1 MQIKETKYTSQEFVK
16 RIVEL
21 VKEGAEIDLGWT
33 RMVTAGNYRI
43 TYTKPDVVAP
53 VKPEEQQTEP
63 TTEPTAEVEE
73 VAAIKEESKAQP
85 KKPAGRPK
93 AK

>member
-16 RIVEL
+16 RIIEL

-43 TYTKPDVVAP
+43 MYTKAGEEVS
-53 VKPEEQQTEP
+53 VKPEEKSSEIFKDL
-63 TTEPTAEVEE
+63 EE
-73 VAAIKEESKAQP
+73 SLEEAVATKEESKAQP

>member
-1 MQIKETKYTSQEFVK
+1 MQIKETKYTSQDFVK

-53 VKPEEQQTEP
+53 VKLEDQQ
-63 TTEPTAEVEE
+63 TEPTAEVEE
-73 VAAIKEESKAQP
+73 VSETKEEVKDQP

-93 AK
+93 TK

>member
-53 VKPEEQQTEP
+53 VKPEEKQVVATV
-63 TTEPTAEVEE
+63 EVEE
-73 VAAIKEESKAQP
+73 VAATKEEPKAQP

-93 AK
+93 SR

>member
-1 MQIKETKYTSQEFVK
+1 MQIKETKYTSQDFVK

-43 TYTKPDVVAP
+43 TYTKPDAVAP

-63 TTEPTAEVEE
+63 TTEVEE
-73 VAAIKEESKAQP
+73 VVTTKEEVKAQP